1 MKTNRISKYI
11 LTAATAL
18 LLAACGGPEPT
29 PGPIV
34 GEVEGDDPA
43 GPTTNTP
50 LNVQITVD
58 GNMSDWEALK
68 ESERWEVTVPGGAAL
83 TAAKRMWV
91 TYNAD
96 YLYLYIEYDGSEA
109 AGAGI
114 LDVFMDT
121 DAAFDDKGAA
131 ATGAGNWNWANDGT
145 ELLAQG
151 GIANYDPDIFTDTG
165 DPVTGDWDWAEF
177 IKAGMGVVKG
187 SEPVDVASGNKA
199 IEIEF
204 SRSGLQ
210 LGDEM
215 LIGILL
221 EKADWSGNC
230 GALPQMP
237 AEGGEYVAAEKL
249 HIDFTGR
256 IQPGTPATPSTPD
269 PLNVYITVDG
279 DASEWAALKE
289 DERWETTLPEGAHY
303 TAAKRMMV
311 TYNDTY
317 AYVYLEY
324 DGSPEANAA
333 ILSLYIDADAAFDDK
348 GFATTGA
355 ASWLWVNDGTE
366 FNTEG
371 EIANYDPTVYQYT
384 GAPLAGEWAWTDIM
398 APGTGAMKGSNIID
412 LENGNKAIEIE
423 ILRSAIPGLGDKM
436 LIGAL
441 LMNAEWSEC
450 GAIPQKPADD
460 ANFVAAEKILVD
472 FKGRPGSGD
481 APGGDTPAGPVS
493 GTIAIDGNLSDW
505 DVVDSSN
512 GYVSDAPEGAYYTTA
527 KRLKATGDENY
538 IFLYIEYDN
547 TGTIPNTL
555 DIFMDSD
562 LQFDANGA
570 PANGLG
576 SGNFA
581 NDGTDVLI
589 QGSIVD
595 EAGLPGWNF
604 ADIFLYSGAP
614 LSGEWAWTSLG
625 LAGSGATANSVPV
638 DLGNGRSA
646 FECAIM
652 RAAIPNMG
660 KEVEIGIV
668 LEANWTTVG
677 VLPTGDSAGSGAHV
691 PAQKI
696 HMTLL

>member
-34 GEVEGDDPA
+34 GEVKGDDPSD
-43 GPTTNTP
+43 PTTNTP
-50 LNVQITVD
+50 LKAQITVD
-58 GNMSDWEALK
+58 GSMSDWNALGAN
-68 ESERWEVTVPGGAAL
+68 ERWEVTTPDGAAL
-83 TAAKRMWV
+83 TAAKRLLV
-91 TYNAD
+91 TYNET

-109 AGAGI
+109 I
-114 LDVFMDT
+114 LDLFMDT
-121 DAAFDDKGAA
+121 DAAFDAEGKA
-131 ATGAGNWNWANDGT
+131 ATGAGNWNWANDGS
-145 ELLAQG
+145 EILAQG
-151 GIANYDPDIFTDTG
+151 GIAGYDPDVFLYTG
-165 DPVTGDWDWAEF
+165 APVAGEWAWTPIINAGTGA
-177 IKAGMGVVKG
+177 VKG
-187 SEPVDVASGNKA
+187 STPVVLDNGNTAVEVEILRSA
-199 IEIEF
+199 IT
-204 SRSGLQ
+204 G

-215 LIGILL
+215 LIGVLL

-237 AEGGEYVAAEKL
+237 GADGEYVAAEKL
-249 HIDFTGR
+249 HIDFTGK
-256 IQPGTPATPSTPD
+256 ILPGDTPAGPSAPD
-269 PLNVYITVDG
+269 PLNVQITVDG

-303 TAAKRMMV
+303 PAAKRMMV
-311 TYNDTY
+311 TYNQTY

-324 DGSPEANAA
+324 DGSAEANAA

-355 ASWLWVNDGTE
+355 ASWLWKNDGSE

-371 EIANYDPTVYQYT
+371 GLANYDPTVYQYT
-384 GAPLAGEWAWTDIM
+384 GAPLAGEWAWTEIM
-398 APGTGAMKGSNIID
+398 AQGTGAIKGSNIID
-412 LENGNKAIEIE
+412 LANGNKAIEIE
-423 ILRSAIPGLGDKM
+423 ILRSAIPGMGDKM

-450 GAIPQKPADD
+450 GAIPQQAADG
-460 ANFVAAEKILVD
+460 ANFVSAEKILVD

-481 APGGDTPAGPVS
+481 EPGGDTPAGPVS
-493 GTIAIDGNLSDW
+493 GTIAIDGNLADW
-505 DVVDSSN
+505 DVVNSSN

-555 DIFMDSD
+555 DVFLDSD
-562 LQFDANGA
+562 VKFDANGA
-570 PANGLG
+570 PTTGLG
-576 SGNFA
+576 GDNFA
-581 NDGTDVLI
+581 NDGSDFLI

-595 EAGLPGWNF
+595 EAGKAGWNF
-604 ADIFLYSGAP
+604 AEVHMYTGTP
-614 LSGEWAWTSLG
+614 LAAEWAWTGLG
-625 LAGSGATANSVPV
+625 LSGSGATANSVPV

-652 RAAIPNMG
+652 RAAIPGMG
-660 KEVEIGIV
+660 KEVELGII
-668 LEANWTTVG
+668 LEANWTTIG
-677 VLPTGDSAGSGAHV
+677 VLPIGDSAGSGAHV

-696 HMTLL
+696 RMKLL